1 MVEAK
6 AEEVMTPEV
15 ITVKPDTPVREVAT
29 LMVEKR
35 LRAVPVVDEGGRL
48 LGVVSEEDLIHQDAR
63 VHFPTFF
70 HLLEGYIM
78 LPGSLKRF
86 EKELR
91 QAMGAT
97 AEEVMDTDFPVVD
110 PNSDLSQVAT
120 CMVEKDCDYLL
131 VMREEEL
138 LGMIT
143 RADLVRFLAK
153 RGEGG
158 R

>member
-1 MVEAK
+1 MAETR
-6 AEEVMTPEV
+6 AEEVMTREV
-15 ITVKPDTPVREVAT
+15 ITVKPDTPVREVAS
-29 LMVEKR
+29 LMAEKR

-48 LGVVSEEDLIHQDAR
+48 LGVVSEEDLVHQDAR

-91 QAMGAT
+91 QAVGAT
-97 AEEVMDTDFPVVD
+97 AGEVMDTEFPVVSPD
-110 PNSDLSQVAT
+110 SDLTQVAT

-131 VMREEEL
+131 VMRGEEL
-138 LGMIT
+138 LGIIT
-143 RADLVRFLAK
+143 RADLVRFLAVQ
-153 RGEGG
+153 GEGG